1 MFALL
6 PKQNVVARIRFVN
19 RQTLQLI
26 LNVLLL
32 MRDIGILAITT
43 SIDIVYQINI
53 FLFSYVTEIIG
64 DFFGINKMRKV
75 TFQFMLTTEYNTNH
89 TLQCCFDDD

>member
-6 PKQNVVARIRFVN
+6 PKQNIVARIRFVN
-19 RQTLQLI
+19 RQTFQII

-32 MRDIGILAITT
+32 MRDFGILAITT